1 MWPTTI
7 ATPRCQ
13 PTRRT
18 HVLNKIGDS
27 LEPHISCV
35 VGLMSR
41 PYEAFRRHVRSL
53 SAGAET
59 ETEVREAGTVR
70 AQILVTSEP
79 RHRLKHPPTRCRRCC
94 DTRYAL
100 QRSCSFTGMTG
111 RTSSIASIPLA
122 AARRSSYAAHR
133 HLWEHHFTAG
143 RCRASGAR
151 RRIWDTCPL
160 GPVGSCPRYRS
171 CLEAKFRTHVWTG
184 AGLEKPPEPST
195 TGWPRAAHRSLDR
208 FVRTEHPA
216 ARA

>member
-100 QRSCSFTGMTG
+100 REVVLLHGHDRSNELDRQHSPG
-111 RTSSIASIPLA
+111 
-122 AARRSSYAAHR
+122 
-133 HLWEHHFTAG
+133 
-143 RCRASGAR
+143 CRAALLIRCPPASMGAPLHGR
-151 RRIWDTCPL
+151 QVPGFGSASPHLGHLPAGTRRILPSVSLMPRSKVSHPRMDGR
-160 GPVGSCPRYRS
+160 GPR
-171 CLEAKFRTHVWTG
+171 E
-184 AGLEKPPEPST
+184 T
-195 TGWPRAAHRSLDR
+195 TGTKYNRLATCRPPKPRPIRADR
-208 FVRTEHPA
+208 TPGR
-216 ARA
+216 